1 LIKKKESDKLTSTIK
16 DALFKTVLFEVGAFG
31 FATLFS
37 ASLIDFSGILPAGM
51 AATGLLVLPYKRERM
66 KDSLKKQI
74 GEIRSTLKDTL
85 QHHFNFEMEQS
96 IKKLKI
102 NLSPYTDFVTKEQ
115 IKINGSKVELEK
127 SRKQIEEFYKNI
139 ENLFGKD
146 SKDS

>member
-1 LIKKKESDKLTSTIK
+1 
-16 DALFKTVLFEVGAFG
+16 
-31 FATLFS
+31 
-37 ASLIDFSGILPAGM
+37 M

-127 SRKQIEEFYKNI
+127 SRKQIEEFYN
-139 ENLFGKD
+139 
-146 SKDS
+146 